1 MNLIF
6 FAILLLASQGGIDET
21 ANLKFNEITVS
32 INTKVEQRTDDY
44 IYTYSLKNN
53 GKTLVLISLS
63 AIDKIARPEHILI
76 ELSPKEKRDFTLTSK
91 ISSVRFG
98 SKIEIY
104 VPDTQPRY
112 LYNNGGAALA
122 FTKGKFWMLTY
133 GDVISTYLPSNLT
146 N

>member
-1 MNLIF
+1 MKFI
-6 FAILLLASQGGIDET
+6 FAILLLASQGRIIDET
-21 ANLKFNEITVS
+21 ANLKFNEINVS
-32 INTKVEQRTDDY
+32 INTKVEQRTDNY

-76 ELSPKEKRDFTLTSK
+76 GLSPKEKKGFTFTSK

-104 VPDTQPRY
+104 APDTQPRY
-112 LYNNGGAALA
+112 LY
-122 FTKGKFWMLTY
+122 
-133 GDVISTYLPSNLT
+133 
-146 N
+146 

>member
-1 MNLIF
+1 MKFI
-6 FAILLLASQGGIDET
+6 FAILLLASQGRIIDET
-21 ANLKFNEITVS
+21 ANLKFNEINVS
-32 INTKVEQRTDDY
+32 INTKVEQRTDNY

-76 ELSPKEKRDFTLTSK
+76 GLSPKEKKGFTFTSK

-112 LYNNGGAALA
+112 LYDNEGRLD
-122 FTKGKFWMLTY
+122 FPVCKFWMLNY
-133 GDVISTYLPSNLT
+133 CDVISTYLPSNLIK
-146 N
+146 

>member
-63 AIDKIARPEHILI
+63 AIDKIARP
-76 ELSPKEKRDFTLTSK
+76 
-91 ISSVRFG
+91 G
-98 SKIEIY
+98 IY
-104 VPDTQPRY
+104 
-112 LYNNGGAALA
+112 
-122 FTKGKFWMLTY
+122 
-133 GDVISTYLPSNLT
+133 
-146 N
+146 